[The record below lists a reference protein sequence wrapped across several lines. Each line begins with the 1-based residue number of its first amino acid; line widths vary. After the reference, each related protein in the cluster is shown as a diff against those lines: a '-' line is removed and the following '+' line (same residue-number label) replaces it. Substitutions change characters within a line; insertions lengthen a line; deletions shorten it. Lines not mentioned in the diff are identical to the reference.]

1 MLKIR
6 KKRPCCICRKWF
18 LPGPQAKERQ
28 VTCDNPK
35 CKREWH
41 RRQCAKW
48 NKKNADYFRNNYLQK
63 KLEIARQKEQLPP
76 DTSKEGRQNRPRPP
90 CFFRLPIDPIE
101 GVIQTEL
108 LVIIDYVIKIQI
120 FHLQKRMR
128 KNLVVNKG
136 SPLH

>member
-1 MLKIR
+1 MPKIR
-6 KKRPCCICRKWF
+6 KKRPCGICRRWF
-18 LPGPQAKERQ
+18 LPRPQAKEHQ

-48 NKKNADYFRNNYLQK
+48 NKKNTDYFNTNYLQK
-63 KLEIARQKEQLPP
+63 KLESARQKEQLPP
-76 DTSKEGRQNRPRPP
+76 SISKEGHQYRPRPP
-90 CFFRLPIDPIE
+90 CFFRLPINPIE

-128 KNLVVNKG
+128 KNRVVNKG